1 MLRKCIFKLMYSYQL
16 LTNSIRSFSLVH
28 GSVIGQIIGDFTERN
43 LAHSNVFRCAFFGHF
58 RVNFFAKSFRNVFSS
73 HPPFLI
79 LNPFGGLQGGNP
91 SYLATTTL
99 SH

>member
-1 MLRKCIFKLMYSYQL
+1 M
-16 LTNSIRSFSLVH
+16 RSFSLDH
-28 GSVIGQIIGDFTERN
+28 KSVMGQINGAFTVRK
-43 LAHSNVFRCAFFGHF
+43 LTHSTVFRCAFYGRF

-79 LNPFGGLQGGNP
+79 LNPSGGLQGGNP
-91 SYLATTTL
+91 SYSVTTTL